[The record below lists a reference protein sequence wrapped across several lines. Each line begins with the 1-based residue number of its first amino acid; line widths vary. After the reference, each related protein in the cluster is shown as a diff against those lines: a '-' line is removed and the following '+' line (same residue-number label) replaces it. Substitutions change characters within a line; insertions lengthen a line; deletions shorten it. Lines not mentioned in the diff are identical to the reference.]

1 MLRQRQEE
9 EERIEAERR
18 KRVIVTIDLL
28 GRKVLRR
35 CHYPVVILR
44 LLGLFRLS
52 PLITMQ
58 VFVSTAVVMWKRSH
72 VTAGKFTVAV
82 QKCSF

>member
-35 CHYPVVILR
+35 CHYPVVIL

-52 PLITMQ
+52 PFITMQ
-58 VFVSTAVVMWKRSH
+58 VFVSSSVVMWERSH
-72 VTAGKFTVAV
+72 VIAEKFTVAV

>member
-28 GRKVLRR
+28 GRKVRR
-35 CHYPVVILR
+35 GCHFSVVIL
-44 LLGLFRLS
+44 LLVLYTFAVLYDAGSCF
-52 PLITMQ
+52 II
-58 VFVSTAVVMWKRSH
+58 STDVEVVTRYSVEVRS
-72 VTAGKFTVAV
+72 
-82 QKCSF
+82 